1 MSAKKNQKKV
11 DRRIFKKE
19 GEELQAYLQFRRK
32 GGKYGDNKK
41 YSRNKMKKEFDK
53 EKNF

>member
-1 MSAKKNQKKV
+1 MSAKKNKKKV
-11 DRRIFKKE
+11 DRRIFKKG
-19 GEELQAYLQFRRK
+19 GEELQAYLQFCRK
-32 GGKYGDNKK
+32 GGKHRDNKK